1 MEALERLEGHYD
13 AQEVPFG
20 TVYRWCPEC
29 LVVECKC
36 GKRLTLKRANLT
48 DSWTAV
54 CECGEDRI
62 DDDQEEEVVVGV
74 GGLVTVEADRAR
86 HPWRYA
92 WAREGLGLPV

>member
-1 MEALERLEGHYD
+1 MEVLERLEGHYD
-13 AQEVPFG
+13 AQEVSFG

-48 DSWTAV
+48 DSRTAV

-62 DDDQEEEVVVGV
+62 EDDQEEVEVASQVM
-74 GGLVTVEADRAR
+74 VEADRAM

-92 WAREGLGLPV
+92 GAREGLGLPV

>member
-1 MEALERLEGHYD
+1 MEVLERLEGHYE

-20 TVYRWCPEC
+20 VVYRWCPEC
-29 LVVECKC
+29 VVVECKC
-36 GKRLTLKRANLT
+36 GKRLTLKEANLT

-62 DDDQEEEVVVGV
+62 DGGQEEVEVVGQVM
-74 GGLVTVEADRAR
+74 VEADRAI

-92 WAREGLGLPV
+92 GSREGLGLPV

>member
-1 MEALERLEGHYD
+1 MEVLERLEGHYD
-13 AQEVPFG
+13 AQEVSFG

-48 DSWTAV
+48 DSRTAV

-62 DDDQEEEVVVGV
+62 DDDQEEELVVGV
-74 GGLVTVEADRAR
+74 GGQVMVEADRAR
-86 HPWRYA
+86 HPW
-92 WAREGLGLPV
+92 

>member
-1 MEALERLEGHYD
+1 M
-13 AQEVPFG
+13 
-20 TVYRWCPEC
+20 
-29 LVVECKC
+29 VVECKC

-48 DSWTAV
+48 DSRTAV

-62 DDDQEEEVVVGV
+62 DDDQEEVEV
-74 GGLVTVEADRAR
+74 GGLVIVEADRAR

>member
-1 MEALERLEGHYD
+1 MEVLERLEGHYD
-13 AQEVPFG
+13 AQEVAFG

-36 GKRLTLKRANLT
+36 GKRLTLKRANLI
-48 DSWTAV
+48 DSRTAV

>member
-36 GKRLTLKRANLT
+36 GKRLTLKRANLI
-48 DSWTAV
+48 DSRTAV
-54 CECGEDRI
+54 
-62 DDDQEEEVVVGV
+62 
-74 GGLVTVEADRAR
+74 
-86 HPWRYA
+86 
-92 WAREGLGLPV
+92 

>member
-1 MEALERLEGHYD
+1 MEVLERLEGHYD

-36 GKRLTLKRANLT
+36 GKRLTLKRANLI
-48 DSWTAV
+48 DSRTAV
-54 CECGEDRI
+54 CECGED
-62 DDDQEEEVVVGV
+62 QEEVVGV
-74 GGLVTVEADRAR
+74 GGQVMVEADRAM

-92 WAREGLGLPV
+92 GAREGLGLLV